1 VLDVAIVGAGQ
12 GGLGTAFGLLRER
25 ISNIQVFDRNHQGL
39 EGPWVT
45 FARMITLRTP
55 KHITGPDYGV
65 ASLTPRAWYEA
76 KYGVAAWAGLD
87 KIARQDWQ
95 AYLRWFRR
103 VTDIPVQND
112 ADVAAITPEGAALR
126 LILATPTGSVERFA
140 RKPVLA
146 TGIDGSGRWEIPGFI
161 SRAIPPDRFAH
172 TVQDI
177 DFGRLA
183 GRRIGVL
190 GAGASAFDNGAT
202 ALEVSAGSVGL
213 CLCRRDLPR
222 INPYSA
228 HQSL

>member
-1 VLDVAIVGAGQ
+1 
-12 GGLGTAFGLLRER
+12 
-25 ISNIQVFDRNHQGL
+25 
-39 EGPWVT
+39 
-45 FARMITLRTP
+45 
-55 KHITGPDYGV
+55 
-65 ASLTPRAWYEA
+65 
-76 KYGVAAWAGLD
+76 
-87 KIARQDWQ
+87 
-95 AYLRWFRR
+95 
-103 VTDIPVQND
+103 VQND

-126 LILATPTGSVERFA
+126 LILATPTGRVERFA

-222 INPYSA
+222 INPYRWMESA
-228 HQSL
+228 SFLGHYAEMPDLMRWRYIRRIFELNQPPPQDTFWRCRKHANFAITPAALDIRRMQGDEIVSVRRWAICASTF

>member
-1 VLDVAIVGAGQ
+1 
-12 GGLGTAFGLLRER
+12 
-25 ISNIQVFDRNHQGL
+25 
-39 EGPWVT
+39 
-45 FARMITLRTP
+45 MITLRTP

-126 LILATPTGSVERFA
+126 LILATPTGRVERFA

-146 TGIDGSGRWEIPGFI
+146 TGIDGSRRWEIPGFI
-161 SRAIPPDRFAH
+161 SRPIPPDRFAH